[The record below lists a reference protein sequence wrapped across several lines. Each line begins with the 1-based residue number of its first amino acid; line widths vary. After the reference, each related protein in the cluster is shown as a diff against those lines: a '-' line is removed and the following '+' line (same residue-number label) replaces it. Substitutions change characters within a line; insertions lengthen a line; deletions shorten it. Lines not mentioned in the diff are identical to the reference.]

1 MNANCIACNGT
12 GKVFVSYE
20 DVAGVECIKCDGTGK
35 IMNADDTIVKSALA
49 KQENPIQ
56 LVTTKPDIELAEELK
71 AELMEKLKPVLET
84 ATKALRL
91 GFQVQL
97 NMGANPF
104 KEVVINQ
111 LQLLKV
117 F

>member
-1 MNANCIACNGT
+1 MN
-12 GKVFVSYE
+12 
-20 DVAGVECIKCDGTGK
+20 
-35 IMNADDTIVKSALA
+35 MNDDPNNDPRHGIL
-49 KQENPIQ
+49 KQEKPIH
-56 LVTTKPDIELAEELK
+56 LLTTKPDAELAEELK

-104 KEVVINQ
+104 KEVVVNQ

>member
-1 MNANCIACNGT
+1 MND
-12 GKVFVSYE
+12 S
-20 DVAGVECIKCDGTGK
+20 
-35 IMNADDTIVKSALA
+35 
-49 KQENPIQ
+49 PIQ
-56 LVTTKPDIELAEELK
+56 LVTTKPDAELAEELK
-71 AELMEKLKPVLET
+71 AELIEKLKPVLET

-104 KEVVINQ
+104 KEVIVQQ
-111 LQLLKV
+111 LNLLKV

>member
-1 MNANCIACNGT
+1 MT
-12 GKVFVSYE
+12 
-20 DVAGVECIKCDGTGK
+20 D
-35 IMNADDTIVKSALA
+35 
-49 KQENPIQ
+49 PIQ
-56 LVTTKPDIELAEELK
+56 LVTTKPDTEVAEELK
-71 AELMEKLKPVLET
+71 QELIEALKPVLEI

-104 KEVVINQ
+104 KEVVVQQ
-111 LQLLKV
+111 LNLLKV

>member
-1 MNANCIACNGT
+1 MN
-12 GKVFVSYE
+12 
-20 DVAGVECIKCDGTGK
+20 
-35 IMNADDTIVKSALA
+35 DDS
-49 KQENPIQ
+49 PIQ
-56 LVTTKPDIELAEELK
+56 LVTTKPDAELAEELK
-71 AELMEKLKPVLET
+71 AELIEKLKPVLET

-104 KEVVINQ
+104 KEVVVQQ
-111 LQLLKV
+111 LNLLKV